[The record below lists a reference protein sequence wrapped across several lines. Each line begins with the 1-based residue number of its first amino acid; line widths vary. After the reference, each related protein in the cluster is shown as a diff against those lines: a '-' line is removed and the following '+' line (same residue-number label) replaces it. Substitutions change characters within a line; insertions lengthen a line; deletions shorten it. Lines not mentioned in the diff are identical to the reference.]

1 MADLGTLWF
10 GADIDLTK
18 LKQKIQSGNQGILDA
33 LKISYD
39 PQSYQQMVSKLR
51 SDLSKET
58 FEIKISA
65 GNVARQIQTS
75 PISKQ
80 VTSNFGNLTQQIAD
94 QRRIVNALKNDVEQ
108 LRIAYQRVRSSD
120 AKNEWLNARS
130 ALSNQKAQLEEL
142 LIKQRQYEQALRG
155 SVQTKN
161 SASSA
166 TRQLTTEQS
175 KLGEAMSRNMNIS
188 GQLATAFG
196 SLFSLYAIRQFLNNV
211 IEIGGQLERQR
222 ISIGAILGD
231 TVKANALFERIK
243 GLALKS
249 PFGVV
254 ELDQYTKQLSA
265 YGFKYNEL
273 FDMTKRLADISA
285 GAGTD
290 IGRLTLALGHVR
302 SATYLTGITLRQFSM
317 NNIPMLKMLAD
328 YYTEL
333 EGKVVSTAEVQKRI
347 SKRQVSYEDVIE
359 QIRRLTNEGGMFYN
373 MQEKISESLSAKFKN
388 LKDALDIMYGEIA
401 ESSSGDFLKGIAT
414 TLTTLTRHWKEF
426 GAVLGTAG
434 AMFALQKAR
443 LAGISMW
450 QGKNAAMTL
459 RQVQTTKQLELANL
473 RTAATYR
480 TLTAAEQQ
488 KLAAGVRLT
497 AEEVRQL
504 VTEGKLRQEDL
515 LLAVATRKLTVE
527 QAELAAATFGV
538 SKAQLQTIAST
549 NRAALAFNRMKTSAA
564 SAFAGIGAGTWA
576 TIAAMVGMEIYAAWD
591 GWVEKI
597 DGKTKEMQ
605 DIIKSRIL
613 DLEKEQKVMK
623 DEGKPS
629 DNASLKA
636 RVTQM
641 KQVLANSEAYTKSL
655 DEQLSKTSDI
665 NKQYDILAKAI
676 DECAEKNYRML
687 DVQSTANEMIKNSS
701 TNMRNWKDWLG
712 VFAEMTV
719 PFFGS
724 MTEYSY
730 STSMDD
736 FFFNEDVSKN
746 VEQLSGAYAD
756 LRKSIDAAW
765 EYREAIKGV
774 IEEILNSTE
783 VSEAFKEEL
792 RNAPF
797 EQQIYMLANSDAWS
811 KVIEAITT
819 TGKAFGNTADDIYF
833 TISQISESV
842 SAVSER
848 WNEIFADDMPK
859 AFKVMLKQ
867 LGGDR
872 QRLRKWAIDN
882 VDDVRMMLDAM
893 LDQMGEKTPMIRRMF
908 KALAYDYL
916 TLGSVAKNI
925 TMDDIVS
932 GRWANINELLSSKQM
947 KKMLNDD
954 PLADLKDNN
963 AGAGNTDKKKK
974 TGKTGKGGDKEL
986 ENARTLFNEY
996 KSFYNEYQ
1004 KYYKRY
1010 KDKALPLVEALFPSI
1025 QKKGV
1030 AKSIVDDFENALRAL
1045 KVDDKGLKSRINFN
1059 TEVDRYIAGRKF
1071 DNETE
1076 AIKRNVDAMKE
1087 YIDTMTKQ
1095 WKLYNDLFKKTGDK
1109 NFANLAFGSV
1119 MDWDDVSRAEYLKLR
1134 DLIQKRAENDD
1145 WLKTQLG
1152 GNGGVIGFSL
1162 RMTKE
1167 EATDFFGGRNQD
1179 IVNLYMELQKLM
1191 LNNGELMLKQSA
1203 EAKEKALTEQEKLN
1217 ELLRERE
1224 EINKKLLL
1232 LPADREQERQGLI
1245 WQGAAKDKDIRKQR
1259 WKVFQ
1264 VENDWGRVFGDL
1276 DNMSLQTIREM
1287 IEAMNDF
1294 AGNISSE
1301 DVETVKAY
1309 QEALQKLEDQLIN
1322 RDAYKQIPRLL
1333 REIGEKK
1340 TLEEALGKAWNDAKL
1355 RAERGDEGAAEEA
1368 KRLEKQYKKAQDDT
1382 TKSMNNL
1389 RKAISKVANDL
1400 QQLGSSLNQ
1409 LGNMIGGKGGR
1420 LLGAFGN
1427 AFSGVGNG
1435 LEGLSKASTMQGFSQ
1450 VTAYVSAYTTLAS
1463 TMYELNQGLKEVLPN
1478 EQKLYNHY
1486 ARKQKEINDMRAAI
1500 EDYRIAIAEAKK
1512 AEADWLYSNGLS
1524 SLRSDAKKNAE
1535 VAKAY
1540 FDELYEPQEIY
1551 RNKKSSWKKHGVAI
1565 AIAAAAV
1572 VAGALTAGFGAAG
1585 VLAAGA
1591 VAMGAAATMGTVVAA
1606 AAAISI
1612 AAAGI
1617 AGAVGQFAKAAY
1629 DSITYQKGQTA
1640 AIENLR
1646 IETRR
1651 KSTFH
1656 GQRTDDLRHWVKEK
1670 YGEELFDE
1678 NGLINIELAENVL
1691 ENYGH
1696 LLQGETEETVKRLVE
1711 LAKEMK
1717 KFIENVQEY
1726 VSEAFAPLVDNMADA
1741 LWDWLR
1747 DGKNALD
1754 SFKSYAS
1761 DTFMKIAQD
1770 AVKALL
1776 NVAIMDKYKET
1787 LEGLFAGYGTGQIDT
1802 ETLLASVSL
1811 IFGQIGHDFQEI
1823 LPTAQRM
1830 MENIKDVAQMQ
1841 GYDIVNG
1848 NNGES
1853 GTSSTIKGVTETTAD
1868 ILASYMNAIRADV
1881 SMNRAMIAQY
1891 YPLFLTTM
1899 SEGNVIANA
1908 QLTQLSLIVQNTS
1921 RNAGFVEQ
1929 IYELLHRVAPDGEY
1943 MRVG

>member
-1 MADLGTLWF
+1 
-10 GADIDLTK
+10 
-18 LKQKIQSGNQGILDA
+18 
-33 LKISYD
+33 
-39 PQSYQQMVSKLR
+39 
-51 SDLSKET
+51 
-58 FEIKISA
+58 
-65 GNVARQIQTS
+65 
-75 PISKQ
+75 
-80 VTSNFGNLTQQIAD
+80 
-94 QRRIVNALKNDVEQ
+94 
-108 LRIAYQRVRSSD
+108 
-120 AKNEWLNARS
+120 
-130 ALSNQKAQLEEL
+130 
-142 LIKQRQYEQALRG
+142 
-155 SVQTKN
+155 
-161 SASSA
+161 
-166 TRQLTTEQS
+166 
-175 KLGEAMSRNMNIS
+175 
-188 GQLATAFG
+188 
-196 SLFSLYAIRQFLNNV
+196 
-211 IEIGGQLERQR
+211 
-222 ISIGAILGD
+222 
-231 TVKANALFERIK
+231 
-243 GLALKS
+243 
-249 PFGVV
+249 
-254 ELDQYTKQLSA
+254 
-265 YGFKYNEL
+265 
-273 FDMTKRLADISA
+273 
-285 GAGTD
+285 
-290 IGRLTLALGHVR
+290 
-302 SATYLTGITLRQFSM
+302 
-317 NNIPMLKMLAD
+317 
-328 YYTEL
+328 
-333 EGKVVSTAEVQKRI
+333 
-347 SKRQVSYEDVIE
+347 
-359 QIRRLTNEGGMFYN
+359 
-373 MQEKISESLSAKFKN
+373 
-388 LKDALDIMYGEIA
+388 
-401 ESSSGDFLKGIAT
+401 
-414 TLTTLTRHWKEF
+414 
-426 GAVLGTAG
+426 
-434 AMFALQKAR
+434 
-443 LAGISMW
+443 
-450 QGKNAAMTL
+450 
-459 RQVQTTKQLELANL
+459 
-473 RTAATYR
+473 
-480 TLTAAEQQ
+480 
-488 KLAAGVRLT
+488 
-497 AEEVRQL
+497 
-504 VTEGKLRQEDL
+504 
-515 LLAVATRKLTVE
+515 
-527 QAELAAATFGV
+527 
-538 SKAQLQTIAST
+538 
-549 NRAALAFNRMKTSAA
+549 
-564 SAFAGIGAGTWA
+564 
-576 TIAAMVGMEIYAAWD
+576 
-591 GWVEKI
+591 
-597 DGKTKEMQ
+597 
-605 DIIKSRIL
+605 
-613 DLEKEQKVMK
+613 
-623 DEGKPS
+623 
-629 DNASLKA
+629 
-636 RVTQM
+636 
-641 KQVLANSEAYTKSL
+641 
-655 DEQLSKTSDI
+655 
-665 NKQYDILAKAI
+665 
-676 DECAEKNYRML
+676 
-687 DVQSTANEMIKNSS
+687 
-701 TNMRNWKDWLG
+701 
-712 VFAEMTV
+712 
-719 PFFGS
+719 
-724 MTEYSY
+724 
-730 STSMDD
+730 
-736 FFFNEDVSKN
+736 
-746 VEQLSGAYAD
+746 
-756 LRKSIDAAW
+756 
-765 EYREAIKGV
+765 
-774 IEEILNSTE
+774 
-783 VSEAFKEEL
+783 
-792 RNAPF
+792 
-797 EQQIYMLANSDAWS
+797 
-811 KVIEAITT
+811 
-819 TGKAFGNTADDIYF
+819 
-833 TISQISESV
+833 
-842 SAVSER
+842 
-848 WNEIFADDMPK
+848 
-859 AFKVMLKQ
+859 
-867 LGGDR
+867 
-872 QRLRKWAIDN
+872 
-882 VDDVRMMLDAM
+882 
-893 LDQMGEKTPMIRRMF
+893 
-908 KALAYDYL
+908 
-916 TLGSVAKNI
+916 
-925 TMDDIVS
+925 
-932 GRWANINELLSSKQM
+932 
-947 KKMLNDD
+947 
-954 PLADLKDNN
+954 
-963 AGAGNTDKKKK
+963 
-974 TGKTGKGGDKEL
+974 
-986 ENARTLFNEY
+986 
-996 KSFYNEYQ
+996 
-1004 KYYKRY
+1004 
-1010 KDKALPLVEALFPSI
+1010 
-1025 QKKGV
+1025 
-1030 AKSIVDDFENALRAL
+1030 
-1045 KVDDKGLKSRINFN
+1045 
-1059 TEVDRYIAGRKF
+1059 
-1071 DNETE
+1071 
-1076 AIKRNVDAMKE
+1076 MKE

-1109 NFANLAFGSV
+1109 DFANLAFGSV

-1134 DLIQKRAENDD
+1134 DLIEKRAKNDD

-1167 EATDFFGGRNQD
+1167 EATDFFGGRNED

-1203 EAKEKALTEQEKLN
+1203 EAKAKALTEQEKLN
-1217 ELLRERE
+1217 ELLKERE

-1245 WQGAAKDKDIRKQR
+1245 WQGAAKDKEIRKQR

-1322 RDAYKQIPRLL
+1322 RDAYKQIPNLL
-1333 REIGEKK
+1333 REVGEKK
-1340 TLEEALGKAWNDAKL
+1340 TLEEALRKAWNDAKL

-1427 AFSGVGNG
+1427 AFSGLGNG
-1435 LEGLSKASTMQGFSQ
+1435 LDGLSKASTMQGFSQ

-1478 EQKLYNHY
+1478 EQKLYKHY

-1754 SFKSYAS
+1754 SFRSYAS

-1770 AVKALL
+1770 AVKAFL
-1776 NVAIMDKYKET
+1776 NIAIMDKYKET

-1811 IFGQIGHDFQEI
+1811 IFGQIGHDFKEI

-1868 ILASYMNAIRADV
+1868 ILASYINAIRADV
-1881 SMNRAMIAQY
+1881 SMNRAMIGQY